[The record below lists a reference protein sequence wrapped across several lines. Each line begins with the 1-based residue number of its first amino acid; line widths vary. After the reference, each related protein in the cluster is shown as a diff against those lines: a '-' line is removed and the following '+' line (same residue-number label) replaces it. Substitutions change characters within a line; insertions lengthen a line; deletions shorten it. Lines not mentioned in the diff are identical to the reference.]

1 MKSWSRVIERE
12 RERHEFTYLVSSVLI
27 AERTEL
33 ESFFGGFGDVDGDEL
48 NFTGKGCLQKR

>member
-1 MKSWSRVIERE
+1 LRE